1 MLMQAIIIC
10 VTNGVPNYPTTPGN
24 TWEGFGYICLSQYI
38 TQIEYNNLLNYSPWL
53 QSNYIDESYL
63 SRCPIPPYPTPSP
76 TQKPTVAPT
85 NPPSILDGIFKSI
98 TIGVYTSSST
108 FTIQNATQLM
118 NNGTAI

>member
-38 TQIEYNNLLNYSPWL
+38 TQIEYNNLSNYSPWL

-63 SRCPIPPYPTPSP
+63 SRCPIPPYPTPPPTHAP
-76 TQKPTVAPT
+76 TQKPTFAPT
-85 NPPSILDGIFKSI
+85 HAPTQTPLSTLNGYYVSTSIGGDSV
-98 TIGVYTSSST
+98 TIS
-108 FTIQNATQLM
+108 NL
-118 NNGTAI
+118 